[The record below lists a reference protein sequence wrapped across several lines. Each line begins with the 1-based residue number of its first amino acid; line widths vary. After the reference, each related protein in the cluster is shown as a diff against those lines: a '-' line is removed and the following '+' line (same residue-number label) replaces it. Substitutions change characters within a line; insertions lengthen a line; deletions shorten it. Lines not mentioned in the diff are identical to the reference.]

1 MAGSLFGG
9 DRMNQNNNQS
19 LDSMLEKASQ
29 KLGTDSEKLKSAA
42 STGKISDLL
51 KNLGTKEA
59 QKVTNILSDKEAASK
74 LLSTPKAKQLLKKLL
89 GDK

>member
-1 MAGSLFGG
+1 
-9 DRMNQNNNQS
+9 MNQNNNQS
-19 LDSMLEKASQ
+19 LDAMLEKASQ

-42 STGKISDLL
+42 SKGKISDLL

>member
-1 MAGSLFGG
+1 
-9 DRMNQNNNQS
+9 MNQNNNQS
-19 LDSMLEKASQ
+19 LDAMLEKASQ

-42 STGKISDLL
+42 SKGKISDLL
-51 KNLGTKEA
+51 KNLGNKEA